1 MFGGLLLG
9 LFGKDPKFPLKR
21 GENCIFSAPHE
32 PLFFLKIVSHD
43 DVFKSPKEC
52 RALCIEEG
60 FVAFLISGS
69 FNQVSLL

>member
-9 LFGKDPKFPLKR
+9 LFGKDPKFPLKGGKTAFFPR
-21 GENCIFSAPHE
+21 LMNPYFS
-32 PLFFLKIVSHD
+32 LKIVSHD